1 MIAVPYPPQMTA
13 EAYLLWESQ
22 QEMRH
27 EYFDGEIFAMSG
39 GTLSHN
45 DLAINVLSLLRPTVR
60 ANGCRINM
68 SDAKVN
74 VTRLNAYFYPDLVVS
89 CHPTDLTAQN
99 ALTEPAL
106 IVEVLSPSTRDY
118 DRGDKFKSYQALSS
132 LQEYVLIDSDR
143 IAVEYFR
150 RGEGRMWLY
159 TRYEAGETLE
169 LQSLGIE
176 VSVDAI
182 YEGVQLNVEP
192 PYNPLPIK
200 INGAQ

>member
-1 MIAVPYPPQMTA
+1 MIAVPSPSKMTA
-13 EAYLLWESQ
+13 DAYLLWESQ

-39 GTLSHN
+39 GTLAHN
-45 DLAINVLSLLRPTVR
+45 QLALNLYSALRPPLQQK
-60 ANGCRINM
+60 GCRAFVA
-68 SDAKVN
+68 DAKVS

-89 CHPTDLTAQN
+89 CHPTDLAAQN

-118 DRGDKFKSYQALSS
+118 DRGDKFKYYQTLSS
-132 LQEYVLIDSDR
+132 LREYVLIDTDR

-159 TRYEAGETLE
+159 TRYEAGEILT
-169 LQSLGIE
+169 LQSLGCD
-176 VSVDAI
+176 VAVDAI

-192 PYNPLPIK
+192 PHSPLPIK
-200 INGAQ
+200 MNGAQ